1 MNVCIQSKLYLPL
14 YRGALIQIVSYLHDT
29 SDTSEIL
36 LTYLLYYKMAKNT
49 AYF

>member
-29 SDTSEIL
+29 SEIL